1 MRTDR
6 PSAHISLSWPH
17 PACCGALASAAVV
30 AVLLMGAHTAL
41 ANEAERVIDVGS
53 SQVDVGATASTT
65 DSAEGALLDAREACN
80 APVSVPASPVQNVP
94 EGQTEPTDD
103 KVTEAKLEFPLRV
116 VAPQAQADVEG
127 QGTPDEHESF
137 EDAEATHAVSQT
149 SEFSRGAPTRAPEE
163 TIETGPAA
171 PSPHM
176 AIVTRAG
183 TAGEEEGWSSKP
195 EATAPQSVKATQPEV
210 DEPVA
215 PKLVA
220 NKPTG
225 KKPAVKYLNMFRLY
239 NPNSGEHFYTSSQKE
254 LKTVCEAGWRY
265 EGVGWVSPDS
275 GAAVFRLYNPNAGD
289 HHYTTSSR
297 ERDGL
302 VRAGWR
308 YEGIGWRSEGDDGTA
323 VLRQYNPNARAGAHN
338 FTVSP
343 QEAKHLVAAGW
354 RDEGRAWFASRQ
366 ATQPIKG
373 FWMVTSAW
381 GSKQRYWVGSDAQLA
396 RERVVTPSEG
406 AGYYAYASSDGS
418 ILRGVRDLGDGY
430 AMVADDDGRLL
441 AAGGEGFSKLRGADG
456 RERLYYLHY
465 GGEGFSLAR
474 VGHFERGGKHFW
486 GQASDGSI
494 LRGKL
499 RQGKGMLVANPT
511 TGALLWSRGMVVTGE
526 YDDGELQRYYVDD
539 SVGAGL
545 LGARLGLFTYDGKRY
560 YGREDQGYVV
570 RGTYV
575 VSRYYAKTHGSFP
588 GDWHDDTVAIA
599 DNDGVLVSREEFGR
613 RIVSAARTML
623 GGSYSYDDSA
633 YYPDR
638 RAFNCSGFTWW
649 VYSTLGINLSHNQG
663 YFSYYAQQDN
673 RNDSQMWGVEK
684 RAGWKTSI
692 PDLRPGDLVFFS
704 PLQDK
709 YHTGHVGVYIGDGK
723 MIDSNTPDG
732 VQVRNVWRTSYVGGG
747 LPITLV

>member
-1 MRTDR
+1 MRHMQR
-6 PSAHISLSWPH
+6 PARAISRSFH
-17 PACCGALASAAVV
+17 PARLGAVASAAV
-30 AVLLMGAHTAL
+30 AAALLLGTPMAL
-41 ANEAERVIDVGS
+41 ASELEAADAMPAQQSGLVEVESPSVGPIEDNAPAASANEAPAASNGQGQAAPAGKNDEAVASVPETSLRVENALPQDEVEGSKVGTEVAPS
-53 SQVDVGATASTT
+53 HEEASAP
-65 DSAEGALLDAREACN
+65 DSAEGHEEKAIAATQATRACA
-80 APVSVPASPVQNVP
+80 APAA
-94 EGQTEPTDD
+94 GQTLAEDD
-103 KVTEAKLEFPLRV
+103 
-116 VAPQAQADVEG
+116 G
-127 QGTPDEHESF
+127 
-137 EDAEATHAVSQT
+137 
-149 SEFSRGAPTRAPEE
+149 
-163 TIETGPAA
+163 
-171 PSPHM
+171 
-176 AIVTRAG
+176 
-183 TAGEEEGWSSKP
+183 
-195 EATAPQSVKATQPEV
+195 
-210 DEPVA
+210 
-215 PKLVA
+215 
-220 NKPTG
+220 
-225 KKPAVKYLNMFRLY
+225 PAVKYLNMFRLY

-381 GSKQRYWVGSDAQLA
+381 GSRQRYWVGSDALLA

-441 AAGGEGFSKLRGADG
+441 ATGCEGFSKLRGADG
-456 RERLYYLHY
+456 RERLYYLHD

-599 DNDGVLVSREEFGR
+599 DNDGVLISREEFGR
-613 RIVSAARTML
+613 RIVSAARSMV
-623 GGSYSYDDSA
+623 GGSYTNDDSA
-633 YYPDR
+633 YYPLIR
-638 RAFNCSGFTWW
+638 SFNCSGFSWW

-684 RAGWKTSI
+684 RAGWRYSFD
-692 PDLRPGDLVFFS
+692 DLRPGDLVFFS
-704 PLQDK
+704 PLRDK
-709 YHTGHVGVYIGDGK
+709 YHTGHVGVYIGGGQ
-723 MIDSNTPDG
+723 MIDSNVPG
-732 VQVRNVWRTSYVGGG
+732 VQVRNVAKWTYVGGG